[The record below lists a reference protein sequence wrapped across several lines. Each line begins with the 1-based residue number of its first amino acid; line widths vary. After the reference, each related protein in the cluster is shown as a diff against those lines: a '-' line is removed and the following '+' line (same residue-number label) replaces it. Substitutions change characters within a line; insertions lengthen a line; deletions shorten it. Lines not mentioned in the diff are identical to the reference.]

1 MRLIDADAFMKLI
14 ADARKDVSGWYVDA
28 DGIVEA
34 VIEELDEQPT
44 VEAVEVVHCRD
55 CRWYGT
61 NFPGT
66 IPAACH
72 RSDGLLC
79 VEEYEYC
86 SRGER
91 RTDG

>member
-1 MRLIDADAFMKLI
+1 MDNHNAL
-14 ADARKDVSGWYVDA
+14 
-28 DGIVEA
+28 
-34 VIEELDEQPT
+34 EQAWLNGYKQGRQ
-44 VEAVEVVHCRD
+44 AVEKSGPIDVAVVVHCRD

-61 NFPGT
+61 NFPNP
-66 IPAACH
+66 IPPACH

-79 VEEYEYC
+79 VEENEYC